1 MIKDYFKDVSTKSEI
16 TFDEL
21 KSILINSEDDLRY
34 NKVVESNLKL
44 VISIAKKYI
53 KSGISFED
61 LIQEGNIGLIKA
73 SKKFDP
79 SLGYKFSTYS
89 CWWIR
94 NQIERAIY
102 NKKNLIRVPL
112 NKMHNYFKYKYTN
125 RDLTDIEQKKAD
137 KLEQEIPNSFYSL
150 DSPIKNKSDYSML
163 GDILTID
170 DDESPE
176 DTMMREEASNI
187 INKAVEALPQK
198 KKFIIKYRFGFV
210 DGEKHSLKETGDLLG
225 ISSEAVRQ
233 NEITAFRL
241 LREQLSETDCY

>member
-1 MIKDYFKDVSTKSEI
+1 MIKDYFKDVSTKDEI
-16 TFDEL
+16 TFEQL
-21 KSILINSEDDLRY
+21 KDILINEKDHDRY

-73 SKKFDP
+73 AKKFDP

-112 NKMHNYFKYKYTN
+112 NKMHNYFKYKYTS
-125 RDLTDIEQKKAD
+125 RDLTADEQKKAD
-137 KLEQEIPNSFYSL
+137 KL
-150 DSPIKNKSDYSML
+150 
-163 GDILTID
+163 
-170 DDESPE
+170 
-176 DTMMREEASNI
+176 
-187 INKAVEALPQK
+187 
-198 KKFIIKYRFGFV
+198 
-210 DGEKHSLKETGDLLG
+210 
-225 ISSEAVRQ
+225 
-233 NEITAFRL
+233 
-241 LREQLSETDCY
+241 